1 MRFTGLI
8 VLLGLGIA
16 DTAAAGTCLDKLNEA
31 VTLADKLP
39 PSAGRVAV
47 LRDIGRARDSR
58 HEGDEAG
65 CLEQINETLAILRE
79 YRQKRSHRAAAE

>member
-1 MRFTGLI
+1 M
-8 VLLGLGIA
+8 LLTLAAA
-16 DTAAAGTCLDKLNEA
+16 DTAVAGTCLDKLNEA

-39 PSAGRVAV
+39 PSAGRVAI

-79 YRQKRSHRAAAE
+79 HRPARSRRAAARPDKTSE